1 MNDERQEAQIMMK
14 IVENLMAP
22 GGKAIQITFQAL
34 DGKVGRIQMGSGIAR
49 KIAAKLKTM
58 ATEADSK

>member
-34 DGKVGRIQMGSGIAR
+34 WAAFRWAR
-49 KIAAKLKTM
+49 A
-58 ATEADSK
+58 